1 VTNVGGLGEIIH
13 NGKMGYACDPNTE
26 AIAES
31 LRDYYQN
38 SRQAMFTEYLKEE
51 KKKYEWGKM
60 TEAFYNLE
68 L

>member
-1 VTNVGGLGEIIH
+1 
-13 NGKMGYACDPNTE
+13 
-26 AIAES
+26 